1 MIEFDLKGAT
11 SVADRLKLA
20 MMPPERRKRLLEK
33 VMRQVIKDTRQNI
46 KAQQDPSGKPWKK
59 RQQGRRKMLRRMGR
73 GLKSEIS
80 ATKGTVR
87 WKDKTAGRN
96 AYKHQYGLPE
106 IYTKAKA
113 RKRSSQA
120 KDAADQNGPA
130 TRHQARLLRRLGYS
144 ITVGKRVK
152 RTRKPG
158 LAWIQKNMSYEQ
170 AGKTLQM
177 LIAEKRN
184 KRTGKTSWE
193 IKVPARPLL
202 ELDPQLVMNALAEE
216 FNWRR

>member
-1 MIEFDLKGAT
+1 MIQFDVKNALAV
-11 SVADRLKLA
+11 SDRLKLA

-33 VMRQVIKDTRQNI
+33 VMRQAVKDAKQNLRN
-46 KAQQDPSGKPWKK
+46 QQTPDGKPWKK
-59 RQQGRRKMLRRMGR
+59 RQQGRRKMLRKMGR
-73 GLKSEIS
+73 GLKVQASSNEGVAS
-80 ATKGTVR
+80 
-87 WKDKTAGRN
+87 WKDKTAGKN

-113 RKRSSQA
+113 RKRSNQA

-144 ITVGKRVK
+144 ITTGKKVK

-184 KRTGKTSWE
+184 KAAGKTSWE
-193 IKVPARPLL
+193 ITVPARPFL
-202 ELDPQLVMNALAEE
+202 EIDTGFVINALVEE
-216 FNWRR
+216 FNRRR